1 MTGPVRRVH
10 YFYGQLLTPD
20 DLQAEQDYHREMR
33 YLHNR
38 LLGSGVVHG
47 LGVTVADDSTLIV
60 GPGLAIDRCGRE
72 LVLPD
77 EVPVDLSGTGGADG
91 SWDVVAIWA
100 EQPDS
105 FVVPVDDCADE
116 APFTRWLE
124 WPRLAVVPP
133 GEAPEEAVVI
143 GRVLVSAD
151 RATAVELSGR
161 STWPG

>member
-10 YFYGQLLTPD
+10 YFYGQLLRPE

-33 YLHNR
+33 YVHNR

-47 LGVTVADDSTLIV
+47 LGVTVADGATVVV

-72 LVLPD
+72 LILPD
-77 EVPVDLSGTGGADG
+77 EVPVDLSGTSDAGG
-91 SWDVVAIWA
+91 SWDVVASW
-100 EQPDS
+100 EEHPDS
-105 FVVPVDDCADE
+105 FVVPVEDCADE

-124 WPRLAVVPP
+124 RPRLALVPP
-133 GEAPEEAVVI
+133 GEAPEEAVVL
-143 GRVLVSAD
+143 GRVLFSD
-151 RATAVELSGR
+151 GRAAAVELSGR